1 MRGQSSRCSRVIV
14 LYAPSVAKTAHGVAE
29 TERISTT
36 QEDYMGRGVVGDDVA
51 PALGER
57 PTITPPKDGSQPW
70 EGSA

>member
-1 MRGQSSRCSRVIV
+1 M
-14 LYAPSVAKTAHGVAE
+14 AE